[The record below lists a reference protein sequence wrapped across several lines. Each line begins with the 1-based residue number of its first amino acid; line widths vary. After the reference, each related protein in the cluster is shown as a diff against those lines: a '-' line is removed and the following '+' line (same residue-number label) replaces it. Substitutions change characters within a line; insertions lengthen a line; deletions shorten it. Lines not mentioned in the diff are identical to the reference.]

1 MAGTNAKRV
10 LRISRETQPYRTEL
24 TPVSFLRRS
33 AYVFPDKIAV
43 VHGDR
48 RYTYRQFEERANRLA
63 SGLRAAG
70 LRHLD
75 RVAFICPNTPSMLEA
90 HFGVPAAGLVLVPIN
105 TRLNSDEIGYI
116 LKHSGA
122 KFVFVDHELEGLV
135 KPLDLAGVRVI
146 RVDDTGAAGDPY
158 EDFLAAAS
166 PEPGEPW
173 IEDEMETLSI
183 NYTSGTTGRPK
194 GVMIHHRGGYLNAVG
209 ELLETGLSF
218 DSTYLWT
225 LPMFPCNGWC
235 FTWGVTAMSA
245 THVCLRR
252 VESARI
258 WDLIDKE
265 GVTHYCGAPT
275 VQIGI
280 VNDPKAHPLPRPVT
294 CAVAGAPPSPTLL
307 ARLKELG
314 FRPVHVY
321 GLTETYGPHTVCAWH
336 AEWDRLPSDE
346 MAKKAARQGQGYVV
360 FDLVRVVDDTMQ
372 DVPMDGETLGE
383 VVMRGNNVM
392 KGYFEQPDASA
403 EAFRGG
409 WFHSGDIAV
418 WHPDGYIELRDRKKD
433 IIISGGE
440 NISTIEVEQAVARH
454 PAVMEC
460 AVVAVPDEKWGERPK
475 AFVTLKPGMKATEAE
490 VIEFCRQHIAH
501 FKCPAAVEFGDLP
514 KTSTGKVQKFVL
526 RDKEWKGRAKRIN

>member
-1 MAGTNAKRV
+1 MAGTSGKRV
-10 LRISRETQPYRTEL
+10 PVISKATQAYRTEL
-24 TPVSFLRRS
+24 TPVAFLRRS
-33 AYVFPDKIAV
+33 AYVFGDNVAV
-43 VHGDR
+43 VHGER
-48 RYTYRQFEERANRLA
+48 RYTYRQLEERANRLA
-63 SGLRAAG
+63 SALRAAG

-75 RVAFICPNTPSMLEA
+75 RVAFICPNTPAMLEA

-135 KPLDLAGVRVI
+135 KPLDLTGVRVI

-158 EDFLAAAS
+158 EDFLAAGS
-166 PEPGEPW
+166 PEPCETW
-173 IEDEMETLSI
+173 LADEEDTISI

-194 GVMIHHRGGYLNAVG
+194 GVMVTHRGGYLNAIG
-209 ELLETGLSF
+209 EVLETGLSF
-218 DSTYLWT
+218 DSKYLWT
-225 LPMFPCNGWC
+225 LPMFHCNGWC
-235 FTWGVTAMSA
+235 FTWGVTAMGA

-252 VESARI
+252 VESSRI
-258 WDLIDKE
+258 WDLIDAE
-265 GVTHYCGAPT
+265 GITHYCGAPT

-280 VNDPKAHPLPRPVT
+280 VNDPKAHRLPRTVT

-336 AEWDRLPSDE
+336 DEWDRLPADE

-360 FDLVRVVDDTMQ
+360 FDLVRVVDERMQ

-383 VVMRGNNVM
+383 DVISDSNAM
-392 KGYFEQPDASA
+392 KGDFEQADTTA
-403 EAFRGG
+403 ESFSGG

-418 WHPDGYIELRDRKKD
+418 
-433 IIISGGE
+433 
-440 NISTIEVEQAVARH
+440 
-454 PAVMEC
+454 
-460 AVVAVPDEKWGERPK
+460 
-475 AFVTLKPGMKATEAE
+475 
-490 VIEFCRQHIAH
+490 
-501 FKCPAAVEFGDLP
+501 
-514 KTSTGKVQKFVL
+514 
-526 RDKEWKGRAKRIN
+526 